1 MSFGRTKS
9 RSDTDSTKAV
19 SGTIRNMPIVPQ
31 QWFDMYGG
39 AASSL
44 GMGGNRTPFDPTPGG
59 TFAPPPPGTTPQQGQ
74 VPNQPFGIDGQQFP
88 QQSQAPAAPA
98 APAASAQPPV
108 SPEPRADFGGMQFG
122 GQREFGLTRPQQR
135 GLDTL
140 QDLVRYNP
148 AQAGISGAQADISG
162 AQAGLGE
169 AQRGFGTAQQQLEN
183 TAQGFGIARGDVR
196 GAGRMAQQA
205 LGGAGQQIGDI
216 ASDYTRAYAD
226 RGSNTLGAFFP
237 DAPDIDAA
245 QVGGVG
251 GVGARQ
257 GSQVMSAY
265 QNPFEQDV
273 VQATLSDAE
282 NALNR
287 RLNIAKMGAAA
298 GGALGGGRQQVGER
312 SAIEQYGKG
321 LAGQLGALR
330 SQGFQQAAGLGQTDA
345 SRFLQADL
353 ANQGVGLSRA
363 QQQAGLDQQAML
375 QRAAMED
382 ERQRFDIGQA
392 DIGDQRRMQAIRD
405 MVSQRQLSGQMGAA
419 GAQAFGQAAAQ
430 GAQLGGQQGE
440 AALAAARA
448 GGEGAQLGAQGA
460 GLGVNAAN
468 LGLLG
473 SQLTTQDAM
482 NLINAGAIGPEQ
494 AAVLMGI
501 GTATFGDEEDRDLTT
516 TGRSSVRGSTTS
528 FGL

>member
-1 MSFGRTKS
+1 MGFGRS
-9 RSDTDSTKAV
+9 RSRSEGTSNQAV
-19 SGTIRNMPIVPQ
+19 SGTIRNTPIVPQ
-31 QWFDMYGG
+31 QWYDMFGG
-39 AASSL
+39 AARSL
-44 GMGGNRTPFDPTPGG
+44 NMGGGGFDP
-59 TFAPPPPGTTPQQGQ
+59 APPAPPAPPAGTTPQQGQ
-74 VPNQPFGIDGQQFP
+74 FPGQPFAGQAGQQFP
-88 QQSQAPAAPA
+88 QQPQAPAQPA
-98 APAASAQPPV
+98 AAPGEPP
-108 SPEPRADFGGMQFG
+108 PPPPPPPRPGG
-122 GQREFGLTRPQQR
+122 EFGLTAPQQQ
-135 GLDTL
+135 GLDVL
-140 QDLVRYNP
+140 SGLVGYNP
-148 AQAGISGAQADISG
+148 AQEGIRGAQADISG
-162 AQAGLGE
+162 AQAGLGG

-216 ASDYTRAYAD
+216 ASDFTRAYAD

-251 GVGARQ
+251 GVGAGR
-257 GSQVMSAY
+257 GSQMMSAY

-273 VQATLSDAE
+273 VQSTLADAE
-282 NALNR
+282 SALNR

-312 SAIEQYGKG
+312 TAIQEYGKG

-345 SRFLQADL
+345 ARFLQADL
-353 ANQGVGLSRA
+353 ANQGVDLSRA

-405 MVSQRQLSGQMGAA
+405 MVSQRDLAGQLGAA
-419 GAQAFGQAAAQ
+419 GAEAFGQAAFQ

-448 GGEGAQLGAQGA
+448 GAEGAQLGVQGA
-460 GLGVNAAN
+460 DLGIQAAN
-468 LGLLG
+468 LGLQG
-473 SQLTTQDAM
+473 SGLTTQDAQ

-494 AAVLMGI
+494 AAILLGI
-501 GTATFGDEEDRDLTT
+501 GTQTFGDLEDRDLTT
-516 TGRSSVRGSTTS
+516 TGQTTGSTRGST
-528 FGL
+528 FNIGG

>member
-1 MSFGRTKS
+1 MSFGRSKQ
-9 RSDTDSTKAV
+9 RSEGTSNQAV
-19 SGTIRNMPIVPQ
+19 SGTIRNTPIVPQ
-31 QWFDMYGG
+31 QWYDMFGG
-39 AASSL
+39 AAQSL
-44 GMGGNRTPFDPTPGG
+44 NMGGGG
-59 TFAPPPPGTTPQQGQ
+59 FNPAPPAPPAPPAGTTPQPGQ
-74 VPNQPFGIDGQQFP
+74 IPNQPFAGQAGQQFP
-88 QQSQAPAAPA
+88 QQPQVPPQPAA
-98 APAASAQPPV
+98 APGEPPPPPPPPPR
-108 SPEPRADFGGMQFG
+108 PE
-122 GQREFGLTRPQQR
+122 GQFGLTAPQQQ
-135 GLDTL
+135 GLDVL
-140 QDLVRYNP
+140 SGLVSFNP
-148 AQAGISGAQADISG
+148 AQAGIGG
-162 AQAGLGE
+162 AQAGIRG
-169 AQRGFGTAQQQLEN
+169 AQSGLQGARGAFAGAPGSAKDTLAS
-183 TAQGFGIARGDVR
+183 AARGFGIARGDVR

-216 ASDYTRAYAD
+216 ARDYTQAYAD

-237 DAPDIDAA
+237 DGPDIDAA

-257 GSQVMSAY
+257 GSQIMSDY

-273 VQATLSDAE
+273 VQATLADAE
-282 NALNR
+282 SALNK

-345 SRFLQADL
+345 ARFLQADL

-405 MVSQRQLSGQMGAA
+405 MVSQRDLAGQLGAA
-419 GAQAFGQAAAQ
+419 GAEAFGQAAFQ
-430 GAQLGGQQGE
+430 GAQLGGQQGD

-448 GGEGAQLGAQGA
+448 GAEGAQLGVQGA
-460 GLGVNAAN
+460 DLGIQSAN
-468 LGLLG
+468 LGLQG
-473 SQLTTQDAM
+473 AGLTTQDAQ

-494 AAVLMGI
+494 AAILMGI
-501 GTATFGDEEDRDLTT
+501 GTQTFGDLEDRDLTT
-516 TGRSSVRGSTTS
+516 TGRTTGSTRGSTI
-528 FGL
+528 GI

>member
-1 MSFGRTKS
+1 
-9 RSDTDSTKAV
+9 
-19 SGTIRNMPIVPQ
+19 
-31 QWFDMYGG
+31 
-39 AASSL
+39 
-44 GMGGNRTPFDPTPGG
+44 
-59 TFAPPPPGTTPQQGQ
+59 
-74 VPNQPFGIDGQQFP
+74 
-88 QQSQAPAAPA
+88 
-98 APAASAQPPV
+98 
-108 SPEPRADFGGMQFG
+108 
-122 GQREFGLTRPQQR
+122 
-135 GLDTL
+135 
-140 QDLVRYNP
+140 
-148 AQAGISGAQADISG
+148 
-162 AQAGLGE
+162 
-169 AQRGFGTAQQQLEN
+169 
-183 TAQGFGIARGDVR
+183 
-196 GAGRMAQQA
+196 MAQQA

-528 FGL
+528 FGT